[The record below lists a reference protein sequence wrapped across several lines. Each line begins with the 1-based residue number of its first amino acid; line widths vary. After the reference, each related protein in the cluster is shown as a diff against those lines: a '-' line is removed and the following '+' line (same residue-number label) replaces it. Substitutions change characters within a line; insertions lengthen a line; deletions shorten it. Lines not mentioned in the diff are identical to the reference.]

1 MANDTHL
8 AVLKRGVAAWNE
20 WRAAQPAMRP
30 DLSSASLRGLD
41 LAKVDLSRA
50 DLGKADLRGTIL
62 SGAVLIDADLA
73 GANFFKSVLDG
84 ADLFGANLIGA
95 RFLNC
100 VQLLASQNW
109 QSAVRDP
116 ELDCGTPI
124 PAPPADR
131 GRGT

>member
-8 AVLKRGVAAWNE
+8 AVLKQGVAAWNQ
-20 WRAAQPAMRP
+20 WRAAHAAVRP
-30 DLSSASLRGLD
+30 DFSSASLRSRD
-41 LAKVDLSRA
+41 LAKVDLSGA
-50 DLGKADLRGTIL
+50 DLRQADLRGAIL
-62 SGAVLIDADLA
+62 SAAVLIGADLA

-100 VQLLASQNW
+100 AQLLASRNW

-116 ELDCGTPI
+116 ELDCGTTI

-131 GRGT
+131 GQGT

>member
-8 AVLKRGVAAWNE
+8 AVLKQGVAAWNQ
-20 WRAAQPAMRP
+20 WRAAHAAARP
-30 DLSSASLRGLD
+30 DFSSASLRSLD
-41 LAKVDLSRA
+41 LAKVDLSGA
-50 DLGKADLRGTIL
+50 DLRQADLRGAIL
-62 SGAVLIDADLA
+62 SGAVLIGADLA

-95 RFLNC
+95 RL
-100 VQLLASQNW
+100 QLLASQNW